1 MAKKQLLTA
10 VIFCIL
16 VIFWNIIVTKLIIM
30 LKYESKVI
38 NQIITNN
45 ASVLCMKLPSVIS
58 LICIYNGILEPDDI
72 ERGNIKSKANIV
84 KKTVIL

>member
-1 MAKKQLLTA
+1 M
-10 VIFCIL
+10 
-16 VIFWNIIVTKLIIM
+16 
-30 LKYESKVI
+30 

-45 ASVLCMKLPSVIS
+45 ASVLWIKLPSVIS